1 MKIHQ
6 LSLFLENKPGRL
18 MEPCRLLA
26 GAGIS
31 IRTLSVADTQ
41 QFGIL
46 RMIVSDW
53 QKATALLKEAGCV
66 LNVTEVLAVEVPDR
80 PGGLAGVLEI
90 FEDSAINIEYMYAF
104 PFGRQDK
111 AVLIFRFDKPDDAI
125 ARLQAAGVNVVGS
138 VEVYSGGPPE

>member
-18 MEPCRLLA
+18 IEPCRLLA
-26 GAGIS
+26 GAGIDM
-31 IRTLSVADTQ
+31 RTLTLADTA

-53 QKATALLKEAGCV
+53 ERARTLLNEAGFV
-66 LNVTEVLAVEVPDR
+66 ANIVEVVAVEVPDR
-80 PGGLAGVLEI
+80 PGGLAEILEL
-90 FEDSAINIEYMYAF
+90 FHGTEVNIEYMYAF
-104 PFGRQDK
+104 PTGSVDR

-125 ARLQAAGVNVVGS
+125 ARLQGAGINVLES
-138 VEVYSGGPPE
+138 VQVYNRIRE